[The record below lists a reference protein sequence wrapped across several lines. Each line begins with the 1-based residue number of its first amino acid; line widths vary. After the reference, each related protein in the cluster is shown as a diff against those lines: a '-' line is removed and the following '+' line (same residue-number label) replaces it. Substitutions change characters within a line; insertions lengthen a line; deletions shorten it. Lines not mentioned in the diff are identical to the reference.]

1 MRARRLL
8 TVAVVALMTSVAL
21 VGCASPKPSATATFE
36 SLTAVNMLPPTK
48 IVDSTLG
55 TTMVFTQVPIQSVQ
69 TKAGTVPA
77 GECGAAITA
86 FADAKSKD
94 NAYEEMSDAS
104 GAQIQFNAVRYTSLA
119 IAKAAFAGYEKI
131 ADVCPHASD
140 SGISAYS
147 TGIDGASG
155 WLSDGRHSAGFLVR
169 DTMFYLN
176 TSLSGEDTAKV
187 IRAELAYARTLV
199 KPG

>member
-8 TVAVVALMTSVAL
+8 TVAVAAVAACGAL
-21 VGCASPKPSATATFE
+21 AGCSTNVRTTVTFE
-36 SLTAVNMLPPTK
+36 SLTAVDLLPPTK

-77 GECGAAITA
+77 GKCGAAITA
-86 FADAKSKD
+86 FANAKSKD
-94 NAYEEMSDAS
+94 NAYEEMADAA
-104 GAQIQFNAVRYTSLA
+104 GAQIQFNAVRYRSLA
-119 IAKAAFAGYEKI
+119 VAKAAFAGYQAI

-147 TGIDGASG
+147 TGIDGAAG
-155 WLSDGRHSAGFLVR
+155 WLSVGRHSAGFLLR

-187 IRAELAYARTLV
+187 LRAQLAYAQTLV